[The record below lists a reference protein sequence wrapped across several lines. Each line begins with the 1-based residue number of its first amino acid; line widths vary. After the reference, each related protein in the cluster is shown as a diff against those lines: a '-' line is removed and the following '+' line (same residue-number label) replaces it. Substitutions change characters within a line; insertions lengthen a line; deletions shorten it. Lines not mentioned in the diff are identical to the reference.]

1 MFNNQKDV
9 IKNLTDRDLLLNLY
23 VTQGLLLLIAGVIG
37 VWQYDH
43 FSSFLAIGQWDAFE
57 ISVIG
62 GISGILVVIIDLFL
76 MKVLPKDWYDDGG
89 INERIFQHRSTF
101 HLFILCLLISFTEE
115 ILFRGVLQVHFGL
128 FWASL
133 IFALVHLR
141 YLSKFFLL
149 ISVVVL
155 SFFLG
160 MLFWWTDN
168 LYVTIV
174 THFLIDFLL
183 ALNIKRQAK
192 QNQNIRG
199 DDGGTWHGS
208 A

>member
-1 MFNNQKDV
+1 M
-9 IKNLTDRDLLLNLY
+9 TDRELLLNLY
-23 VTQGLLLLIAGVIG
+23 ITQALLLFIAIVIG
-37 VWQYDH
+37 IWQYDH
-43 FSSFLAIGQWDAFE
+43 FSSFLAIWQWDVFE
-57 ISVIG
+57 LFVIG

-76 MKVLPKDWYDDGG
+76 MKILPKDWYDDGG
-89 INERIFQHRSTF
+89 INERIFQYRSTF
-101 HLFILCLLISFTEE
+101 HLFILCLLISLTEE
-115 ILFRGVLQVHFGL
+115 ILFRGVLQAHFGL

-141 YLSKFFLL
+141 YLSKLFLL
-149 ISVVVL
+149 VSVMIL

-160 MLFWWTDN
+160 ILFWWTHN
-168 LYVTIV
+168 LCVTIV

-183 ALNIKRQAK
+183 ALNIKRQTK

-199 DDGGTWHGS
+199 DDGGTSGGS